1 MYVRQEDDYRLQG
14 CNHMKKENRRKPLS
28 KEEQFIILI
37 DKYIT
42 DTYSPDDEIFTYKL
56 YLIFVGYHLKYF
68 HYYATHSDSLSN
80 IDNIM
85 QMFCSV
91 FRCMKSNFIN
101 KLQNKEF
108 IFVQLNALVDYIE
121 SNQIKLEQVYVE
133 LKAQYEK
140 REISRGVLNK
150 GSSRKRA
157 RL

>member
-1 MYVRQEDDYRLQG
+1 
-14 CNHMKKENRRKPLS
+14 MKKENRRKPLS
-28 KEEQFIILI
+28 KEEQIIILI

-68 HYYATHSDSLSN
+68 HYHATHSGSLSN

-91 FRCMKSNFIN
+91 FKCIKGNFIKN
-101 KLQNKEF
+101 LKNKEF

-121 SNQIKLEQVYVE
+121 GNQSRLEQVYVE
-133 LKAQYEK
+133 LKAQYEMK
-140 REISRGVLNK
+140 EISREIVINK

>member
-1 MYVRQEDDYRLQG
+1 
-14 CNHMKKENRRKPLS
+14 MKKENRRKSLS

-42 DTYSPDDEIFTYKL
+42 NTYSPEDEIYTHKL
-56 YLIFVGYHLKYF
+56 YLLFVGYHIKYF
-68 HYYATHSDSLSN
+68 SPIPKYCCSTN
-80 IDNIM
+80 NVDNIM

-91 FRCMKSNFIN
+91 FKYMKSNFIN
-101 KLQNKEF
+101 NLQNKEL
-108 IFVQLNALVDYIE
+108 IFVQFSALVDYIE

-140 REISRGVLNK
+140 REITNRIKNK
-150 GSSRKRA
+150 SDTRKRV

>member
-1 MYVRQEDDYRLQG
+1 MD
-14 CNHMKKENRRKPLS
+14 KEKNYLS

-68 HYYATHSDSLSN
+68 HYHATHSDSLSN

-140 REISRGVLNK
+140 REISRGILNK

>member
-1 MYVRQEDDYRLQG
+1 MD
-14 CNHMKKENRRKPLS
+14 NKKESLTR
-28 KEEQFIILI
+28 EERLIMLI

-42 DTYSPDDEIFTYKL
+42 ATYDTEDEIFTYKL
-56 YLIFVGYHLKYF
+56 FLIFVGYHLKYF
-68 HYYATHSDSLSN
+68 HYHATHSDSLSN

-91 FRCMKSNFIN
+91 FRCMKSNFIK

-108 IFVQLNALVDYIE
+108 IFVQLNALVDYIG

-140 REISRGVLNK
+140 REITNRIKNK
-150 GSSRKRA
+150 SDTRKRV